1 MDTVDSNEASAKD
14 ADADADMDADADAE
28 DSGDAD
34 EGLPTT
40 PSLRLERRLQE
51 ILEGK
56 ANQTREQARE
66 EEEAQKEAPAPQEEA
81 RREETPIE
89 GVVAA
94 PLAAEAPAAEGV
106 PTLQQIGEGPEVQ
119 APEIDERQRLTQK
132 SLRLIPLP
140 NEKRR
145 SRWRAA

>member
-1 MDTVDSNEASAKD
+1 MDTVDSNGASAKD
-14 ADADADMDADADAE
+14 AAADAAAE

-34 EGLPTT
+34 EELQTT
-40 PSLRLERRLQE
+40 PSLQSERRLQE
-51 ILEGK
+51 ILEGE
-56 ANQTREQARE
+56 ANRTREQARE

-94 PLAAEAPAAEGV
+94 PIAAEVTAAEEV
-106 PTLQQIGEGPEVQ
+106 PTLQRIEEGPGVR